1 MPLVTRI
8 ACGVSQ
14 NMKHV
19 RSLRMKH
26 VQKNMSANENNNNK
40 ISRSA
45 TVPLYVPITDD
56 EDIRANGL
64 ERKVESN
71 FQSQND
77 NLKMITKIVDE
88 GDRIIVQTNTEWF
101 DPKSNKVKKQI
112 SQTVYDI

>member
-1 MPLVTRI
+1 
-8 ACGVSQ
+8 
-14 NMKHV
+14 
-19 RSLRMKH
+19 MKH

>member
-1 MPLVTRI
+1 
-8 ACGVSQ
+8 
-14 NMKHV
+14 
-19 RSLRMKH
+19 MKH

-40 ISRSA
+40 ISCGA